1 MTDLQLS
8 AVISQALFVG
18 TVYERQKSKEDFDE
32 LLFRT
37 YIRGMLAHLM
47 KDLNVYDENVI
58 EKAIEDFAAM
68 GNF

>member
-8 AVISQALFVG
+8 AVISQALFIG
-18 TVYERQKSKEDFDE
+18 TVYQKQKAEEGFDE
-32 LLFRT
+32 LLFRR
-37 YIRGMLAHLM
+37 YIRGMLTHLM
-47 KDLNVYDENVI
+47 KDINVYDEKVI